1 MTTLPHILIVDDDAD
16 IRESLSDYLR
26 RFDYQVSVAQD
37 TASARAVMEAHD
49 VDLILLDIMMPSED
63 GLTFCRN
70 IRRDSNIPVIFLTAL
85 DDQTDQVVGLELGA
99 DDYVTKPFEPR
110 LLLARIKTVLRRAQT
125 SHMPGPAAQQRFGRW
140 QLDTIQGEIINDDGL
155 VVSLSRSELGI
166 LNAFL
171 SRPQEVIT
179 RDELMALTQGRE
191 RHPLE
196 RSIDN
201 SIARLRR
208 KIESDPK
215 NPRFIKT
222 VRGGGYK
229 FVTKRHS

>member
-125 SHMPGPAAQQRFGRW
+125 SHMPGPAAQRRFGRW